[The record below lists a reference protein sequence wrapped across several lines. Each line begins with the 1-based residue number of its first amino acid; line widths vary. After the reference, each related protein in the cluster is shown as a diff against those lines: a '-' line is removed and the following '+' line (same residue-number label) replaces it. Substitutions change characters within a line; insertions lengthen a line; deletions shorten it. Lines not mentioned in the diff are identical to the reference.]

1 MSVVDAGKKP
11 FVIAIA
17 NEKGGVGK
25 TTSTLAI
32 GTILAQVGYKVL
44 FLDLDPQGNLTLAL
58 GFKPHDMPA
67 PSADMP
73 TAGTLFAKDSYKT
86 DTENIDLVF
95 ARSLIV
101 NEEREMQVNTGDDQ
115 YFLSHDLEVLMRLP
129 YDYVVID
136 CPPTMGKIAIST
148 LLVSDYLIIP
158 SQADFFSAYALKNMM
173 ELISVVRQEG
183 NPGLPYRILVTLFD
197 RRNRIHHSI
206 RNQLSQTFGAGFFK
220 TVIEIDTQMRTMAI
234 LGFPTKASRGVKQYR
249 KLVYELM
256 EDIQQLQTT

>member
-1 MSVVDAGKKP
+1 MSVADESKKP

-32 GTILAQVGYKVL
+32 GTILAKLGHKVL
-44 FLDLDPQGNLTLAL
+44 FIDLDPQGNLTLAL
-58 GFKPHDMPA
+58 GFKPHDMPS
-67 PSADMP
+67 PSYGLP

-86 DTENIDLVF
+86 ETENLDLIF

-101 NEEREMQVNTGDDQ
+101 DEEHQMQVNTGDDL
-115 YFLSHDLEVLMRLP
+115 YYLSQDLDVISTLP

-136 CPPTMGKIAIST
+136 CPPTMGKVAIST
-148 LLVSDYLIIP
+148 LLVSDYLVIP

-173 ELISVVRQEG
+173 ELIGVVRQEG

-197 RRNRIHHSI
+197 RRNRIHHII
-206 RNQLSQTFGAGFFK
+206 RNQLSQTFGEGFFK
-220 TVIEIDTQMRTMAI
+220 TIIEVDTQMRKMAI
-234 LGFPTKASRGVKQYR
+234 LGFPTRTSRGVKQYR

-256 EDIQQLQTT
+256 EDIQKLQTT